1 MVRNDRN
8 LTRSTDMTDLLR
20 RALRRL
26 DAATAAAFH
35 SAFAPLGR
43 RYLDVARRP

>member
-1 MVRNDRN
+1 
-8 LTRSTDMTDLLR
+8 MTDLLR
-20 RALRRL
+20 RTLRRL
-26 DAATAAAFH
+26 DTFTADALN